1 MATTCDTILAISTRA
16 CVIPMLLQLQLL
28 AMDSAQHRLID
39 CGRACQDTSNID
51 TVSIKAPHR
60 NSQCTCTPQAPL
72 Y

>member
-16 CVIPMLLQLQLL
+16 CVIPMLLQL
-28 AMDSAQHRLID
+28 AMDSAQLRLID